1 MYYDENA
8 IYEVENESEEDL
20 YHHGILGQKW
30 GHRNGPPYP
39 LHASAHSP
47 SEKSAGYK
55 KSLGG
60 GRNTGLYERNRT
72 KSSGKSRVSNANKSS
87 GRITKQGS
95 STKRKGLTDRQKK
108 IARNVAIG
116 AGIAAATAGGIY
128 LYKSGKGKAALAAGK
143 KFASNMKT
151 AQGRF
156 DNRQATRRAITSI
169 KGGAHKLKNKAATGI
184 KNAPGSAKNAIVNGT
199 AKPRK
204 YLSNLK
210 TAQGRFDNR
219 QATRKAITNIK
230 GNAHKLKNRAVTGA
244 GNAAKNAKIGAKN
257 AVINAKTNVVT
268 AGSNVKNN
276 AQKALAQEKKYAN
289 MIKTTAGRDSIARQ
303 QKMLESQIAGKVSRL
318 EKMRANGNANPN
330 AIKNLSKELKAN
342 RKELSKLNSLTKY
355 ASSKDKVTAAAKNIG
370 ERASTAKTVAG
381 HNARLAKNIAAN
393 RIKDTAK
400 MTKNK
405 VVNTAS
411 KMKTKSEINNT
422 LRNFAKTE
430 EEIRKARNGKIK
442 KAAIMGTAAVAGA
455 AAGGAAEMAIRNSK
469 KNKVNKQS
477 GMLNKKER
485 TNKWDNAKITIPS
498 NVSATTKK
506 VMQDFNNMTDQEFK
520 NKYSGSKSLYA
531 YRVEKYGDPYMNS
544 PYAKAG
550 KKLNKSKVTKAYKNY
565 LYKSP
570 AAKAGIN
577 KRKNK

>member
-1 MYYDENA
+1 MYDENA
-8 IYEVENESEEDL
+8 IYEVEENEDEL

-47 SEKSAGYK
+47 SEKAAGYK

-72 KSSGKSRVSNANKSS
+72 KSAKSRVSSAKKSS
-87 GRITKQGS
+87 GRVTKQGS
-95 STKRKGLTDRQKK
+95 STKRKGLTDKQKK

-116 AGIAAATAGGIY
+116 AATAAAVAGGIY
-128 LYKSGKGKAALAAGK
+128 LYKSGKGKKAIEAGK
-143 KFASNMKT
+143 KIASNMRT

-156 DNRQATRRAITSI
+156 ENRQAVRQAVTNA
-169 KGGAHKLKNKAATGI
+169 KGGLHNLKNRAATGI
-184 KNAPGSAKNAIVNGT
+184 KNAPGNAKNAVINGT

-204 YLSNLK
+204 YLGNLK

-219 QATRKAITNIK
+219 QAAKRAITNAK
-230 GNAHKLKNRAVTGA
+230 GNAYKLKNRAIAGA
-244 GNAAKNAKIGAKN
+244 GNAAENARTGAKN
-257 AVINAKTNVVT
+257 AAIGAKTKITT
-268 AGSNVKNN
+268 AGSSVKTK

-531 YRVEKYGDPYMNS
+531 YRVEKYGDPYMNA
-544 PYAKAG
+544 PLAKLG
-550 KKLNKSKVTKAYKNY
+550 KKLSKKK
-565 LYKSP
+565 K
-570 AAKAGIN
+570 K
-577 KRKNK
+577 